1 MARILQFSSES
12 LRLHGREEQAAM
24 SGMNWQRRWDPF
36 RDLQREM
43 GRLFETFEE
52 REIPRT

>member
-1 MARILQFSSES
+1 
-12 LRLHGREEQAAM
+12 M

-43 GRLFETFEE
+43 GRLFETLEPFQPWL
-52 REIPRT
+52 RDPAVSGRSTCTMQATITS